1 MTIHGAMGRDVVVVD
16 FSTTSK
22 TADDA
27 YKGHGGFVVN
37 CNHMG
42 SHCGGGGLAPSIW
55 TFFKA
60 HPYGA
65 GKPWS
70 SLPAGFASSCMIY

>member
-1 MTIHGAMGRDVVVVD
+1 MI
-16 FSTTSK
+16 
-22 TADDA
+22 
-27 YKGHGGFVVN
+27 N
-37 CNHMG
+37 CNHNG
-42 SHCGGGGLAPSIW
+42 RHCGGGGLAPSIW

-70 SLPAGFASSCMIY
+70 SLPAGFNSACMIY